1 MIESLLDT
9 YAPIQ
14 KMAKAEV
21 KTEIW
26 KLKLKLKPW
35 LIKEIMSS
43 IKKKNII
50 YKKIIKVK
58 NLAEKKSFI

>member
-26 KLKLKLKPW
+26 KLKLKPW

-50 YKKIIKVK
+50 YKKIIKAK
-58 NLAEKKSFI
+58 NLAEKKHFI